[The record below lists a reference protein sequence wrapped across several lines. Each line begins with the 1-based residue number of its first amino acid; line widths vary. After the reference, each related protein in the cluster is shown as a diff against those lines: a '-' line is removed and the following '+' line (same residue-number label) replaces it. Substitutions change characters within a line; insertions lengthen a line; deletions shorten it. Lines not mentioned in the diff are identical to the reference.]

1 MIFINTPK
9 ERHREKDVRESKIEV
24 RVMET
29 QREWLSGELE
39 MDRAGRTL
47 CRDGCME
54 KPWSRRG
61 RHSHT
66 GAEHQVYWA
75 EVAPGF
81 TQEPVRD

>member
-1 MIFINTPK
+1 MG
-9 ERHREKDVRESKIEV
+9 ESKIEV

-47 CRDGCME
+47 CRDGCM
-54 KPWSRRG
+54 KRPWSRRG
-61 RHSHT
+61 GHSHT
-66 GAEHQVYWA
+66 GSDHQVYWA

-81 TQEPVRD
+81 TPEPVRD